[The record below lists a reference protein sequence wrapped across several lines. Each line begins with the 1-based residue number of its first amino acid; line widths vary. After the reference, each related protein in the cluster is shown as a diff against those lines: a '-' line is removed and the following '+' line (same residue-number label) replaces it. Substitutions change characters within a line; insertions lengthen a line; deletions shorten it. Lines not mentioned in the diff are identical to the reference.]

1 MGIPS
6 KLRSQTCAMVLSGEA
21 MLQRLTSG
29 SVFYAEAAAAS
40 DSERDEN
47 VYLIASRGDEDE
59 EVAAVGINNAVLASV
74 SPLCRQLLVQHQD
87 RVEPQDD
94 R

>member
-1 MGIPS
+1 
-6 KLRSQTCAMVLSGEA
+6 MVLSGEA
-21 MLQRLTSG
+21 MQQRLTSG
-29 SVFYAEAAAAS
+29 SVFYAEAAAAAS
-40 DSERDEN
+40 DGERDEN

>member
-1 MGIPS
+1 MGILS

-21 MLQRLTSG
+21 MLQRLTSS
-29 SVFYAEAAAAS
+29 SVFYTEAAAS

-74 SPLCRQLLVQHQD
+74 SPLCRQLLVQHQN

>member
-1 MGIPS
+1 
-6 KLRSQTCAMVLSGEA
+6 MVLSGE
-21 MLQRLTSG
+21 MVHRRLTSG

-47 VYLIASRGDEDE
+47 VYLISARGDEDE
-59 EVAAVGINNAVLASV
+59 EVAAVGINNAVLSSV
-74 SPLCRQLLVQHQD
+74 SPLCMQLLVQHQD
-87 RVEPQDD
+87 RQEPHDD